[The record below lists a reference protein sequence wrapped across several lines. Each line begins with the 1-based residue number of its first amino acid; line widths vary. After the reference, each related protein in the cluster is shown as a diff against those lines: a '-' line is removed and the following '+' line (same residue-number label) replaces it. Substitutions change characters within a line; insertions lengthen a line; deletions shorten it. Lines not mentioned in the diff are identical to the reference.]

1 MFVMYKQVRWEKHRQ
16 WSVGV
21 EGKENQLTEG
31 VHQKGRIKTD
41 TCGERKGF

>member
-1 MFVMYKQVRWEKHRQ
+1 MFVMYKVRWEKHPQ

-31 VHQKGRIKTD
+31 VHRKGRIKTD
-41 TCGERKGF
+41 MCGGRKGF

>member
-1 MFVMYKQVRWEKHRQ
+1 MFVMYKVGWEKHRQ

-31 VHQKGRIKTD
+31 VHRKGRIKTN
-41 TCGERKGF
+41 TGERKGF